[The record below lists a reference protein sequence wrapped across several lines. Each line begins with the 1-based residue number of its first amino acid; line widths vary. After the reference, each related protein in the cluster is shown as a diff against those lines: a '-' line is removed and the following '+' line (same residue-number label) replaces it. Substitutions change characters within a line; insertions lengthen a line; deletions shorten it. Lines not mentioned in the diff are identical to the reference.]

1 MILLFLENFFI
12 SLSAVFANKTRS
24 ILTALGIIIGV
35 VSVTMMG
42 TLISGLDKTFESS
55 MSWLGKDILYVSRYE
70 WFGDMEWWEV
80 RNRPRIRPE
89 YVDKVKER
97 SKYALAV
104 APVMQRGA
112 SLSLGEKETRTE
124 IFGTN
129 EDYME
134 TITTNIVQGRFF
146 SKNEDRS
153 GARVTVIGD
162 GIKEAFFGDN
172 DPIGKYIKIDNIKF
186 RVIGVLEKQG
196 KFLGLFSVDK
206 QAILPIG
213 AYNRIFSKRG
223 WMRLSIKIPE
233 NKIEEGFSS
242 SEIRPKVVPG
252 EYTARVNYEG
262 LKLEE
267 KITVVGDNR
276 IKMPVDDYRKKLKA
290 LLTLRDL
297 LSRTHKLID
306 KVSFSADQLED
317 LIKKLND
324 ASSQDSKDAMKIHK
338 KILEHKFEFLMRPPP
353 SMTYRQKPRL
363 REEIRSL
370 MSAIDNTTNPPTAPQ
385 IERIASLIK
394 EVDEQEETILSN
406 ESELLNLNRKLSSL
420 PQIIY

>member
-1 MILLFLENFFI
+1 MISLFIENLFI
-12 SLSAVFANKTRS
+12 SLSSIFANKTRS
-24 ILTALGIIIGV
+24 ILTALGITIGV

-42 TLISGLDKTFESS
+42 TLISGLDKTFENS

-89 YVDKVKER
+89 YVDKVKQR

-112 SLSLGEKETRTE
+112 SLSHGEKETRTE

-153 GARVTVIGD
+153 GSRVTVIGD
-162 GIKEAFFGDN
+162 GIKEAFFGDQ
-172 DPIGKYIKIDNIKF
+172 DPIGEYIKIDNIKF

-233 NKIEEGFSS
+233 DKIEEGLDEISS
-242 SEIRPKVVPG
+242 VMRHIR
-252 EYTARVNYEG
+252 G
-262 LKLEE
+262 LKPNQKNDFAINQTKAFE
-267 KITVVGDNR
+267 KNYNALKLAIGGTGTFITLLSLIVGGIGVMNIMFVSVKERTREIGVRKAIGATRGMILGQFLMEAVSVCLIAGFIGLSISYMLSIILNKIFPSTLDIWLAMFSIFMSIVVGV
-276 IKMPVDDYRKKLKA
+276 ISGIIPSYRAANLDPIDS
-290 LLTLRDL
+290 LRY
-297 LSRTHKLID
+297 
-306 KVSFSADQLED
+306 E
-317 LIKKLND
+317 
-324 ASSQDSKDAMKIHK
+324 
-338 KILEHKFEFLMRPPP
+338 
-353 SMTYRQKPRL
+353 
-363 REEIRSL
+363 
-370 MSAIDNTTNPPTAPQ
+370 
-385 IERIASLIK
+385 
-394 EVDEQEETILSN
+394 
-406 ESELLNLNRKLSSL
+406 
-420 PQIIY
+420 

>member
-112 SLSLGEKETRTE
+112 DLSRGEKKTRTE

-134 TITTNIVQGRFF
+134 TITTNIVKGRFF

-153 GARVTVIGD
+153 GARVTVIGN
-162 GIKEAFFGDN
+162 GIKEAFFGDQ

-233 NKIEEGFSS
+233 NKIEEGLDEISS
-242 SEIRPKVVPG
+242 VMRHIR
-252 EYTARVNYEG
+252 G
-262 LKLEE
+262 LKPNQKNDFAINQTKAFE
-267 KITVVGDNR
+267 KNYNTLKLAIGGTGTFITLLSLIVGGIGVMNIMFVSVKERTREIGVRKAIGATRGMILGQFLMEAVSICLIAGLIGLSISYILSILLNKIFPSTLDIGLAIFSIFMSIVVGV
-276 IKMPVDDYRKKLKA
+276 ISGAIPSYRAANLDPIDS
-290 LLTLRDL
+290 LRY
-297 LSRTHKLID
+297 
-306 KVSFSADQLED
+306 E
-317 LIKKLND
+317 
-324 ASSQDSKDAMKIHK
+324 
-338 KILEHKFEFLMRPPP
+338 
-353 SMTYRQKPRL
+353 
-363 REEIRSL
+363 
-370 MSAIDNTTNPPTAPQ
+370 
-385 IERIASLIK
+385 
-394 EVDEQEETILSN
+394 
-406 ESELLNLNRKLSSL
+406 
-420 PQIIY
+420 

>member
-1 MILLFLENFFI
+1 MISLFIENLFI
-12 SLSAVFANKTRS
+12 SLSSIFANKTRS
-24 ILTALGIIIGV
+24 ILTALGITIGV

-42 TLISGLDKTFESS
+42 TLISGLDKTFENS

-89 YVDKVKER
+89 YVDKVKQR

-112 SLSLGEKETRTE
+112 SLSHGEKETRTE

-153 GARVTVIGD
+153 GSRVTVIGD
-162 GIKEAFFGDN
+162 GIKEAFFGDQ
-172 DPIGKYIKIDNIKF
+172 DPIGEYIKIDNIKF

-233 NKIEEGFSS
+233 DKIEEGLDEISS
-242 SEIRPKVVPG
+242 VMRHIR
-252 EYTARVNYEG
+252 G
-262 LKLEE
+262 LKPNQKNDFAINQTKAFE
-267 KITVVGDNR
+267 KNYNALKLAIGGTGTFIT
-276 IKMPVDDYRKKLKA
+276 
-290 LLTLRDL
+290 L
-297 LSRTHKLID
+297 LSLIVGGIGVMNIMFVSVKERTREIGVRKAIGAT
-306 KVSFSADQLED
+306 KG
-317 LIKKLND
+317 
-324 ASSQDSKDAMKIHK
+324 M
-338 KILEHKFEFLMRPPP
+338 ILGQFLMEAV
-353 SMTYRQKPRL
+353 SICL
-363 REEIRSL
+363 
-370 MSAIDNTTNPPTAPQ
+370 
-385 IERIASLIK
+385 IAGFIG
-394 EVDEQEETILSN
+394 LSI
-406 ESELLNLNRKLSSL
+406 SYMLSILLNKIFPSTLDIWLAMFSIFMSIIVGVISGIIPSYRAANLDPIDSL
-420 PQIIY
+420 RYE

>member
-1 MILLFLENFFI
+1 MILLFLENFLI
-12 SLSAVFANKTRS
+12 SLSSIFANKTRS

-55 MSWLGKDILYVSRYE
+55 MSWLGKDILYISRYE

-80 RNRPRIRPE
+80 RNRPRIRSE
-89 YVDKVKER
+89 YVDKIKER

-112 SLSLGEKETRTE
+112 SLSMGEKETRTE

-129 EDYME
+129 NDYME

-162 GIKEAFFGDN
+162 GIKEAFFGEN
-172 DPIGKYIKIDNIKF
+172 DPIGKYIKIDNVKF

-233 NKIEEGFSS
+233 NKIEEGLDEISS
-242 SEIRPKVVPG
+242 VMRHL
-252 EYTARVNYEG
+252 RG
-262 LKLEE
+262 LKPNQKNDFAINQTKAFE
-267 KITVVGDNR
+267 KNYNTLKLAIGGTGTFIT
-276 IKMPVDDYRKKLKA
+276 
-290 LLTLRDL
+290 L
-297 LSRTHKLID
+297 LSLIVGGIGVMNIMFVSVKERTKEIGVR
-306 KVSFSADQLED
+306 KA
-317 LIKKLND
+317 IGATKG
-324 ASSQDSKDAMKIHK
+324 M
-338 KILEHKFEFLMRPPP
+338 ILGQFLMEAV
-353 SMTYRQKPRL
+353 SICL
-363 REEIRSL
+363 IAGL
-370 MSAIDNTTNPPTAPQ
+370 MG
-385 IERIASLIK
+385 
-394 EVDEQEETILSN
+394 LSI
-406 ESELLNLNRKLSSL
+406 SYVLSILLNKIFPSTLDLGLAIFSILISIIVGVVSGAIPSYQAANLDPIDSL
-420 PQIIY
+420 RYE